1 MLARG
6 ESPDRMMDPWVRAA
20 LLQRC
25 PSTVTYLSD
34 SEDSLFQRYVP
45 LIGMETTLEL
55 TNMFTLIPGMLG
67 IASDAVAVSH
77 KRKTL
82 YTV

>member
-1 MLARG
+1 
-6 ESPDRMMDPWVRAA
+6 MMYSWVRAA

-25 PSTVTYLSD
+25 QAITIYLAS